1 MGSNTISTIDIE
13 RSLVDV
19 AGICRCMGQNAT
31 PFFVGWN
38 NAAQRKKFL
47 PFRNFFIKAALT
59 AH

>member
-1 MGSNTISTIDIE
+1 MSMAF
-13 RSLVDV
+13 
-19 AGICRCMGQNAT
+19 AGAWVKTLR

>member
-1 MGSNTISTIDIE
+1 MDQTRFQPSTSNVPLSM
-13 RSLVDV
+13 SLAFAV
-19 AGICRCMGQNAT
+19 AWVKTLR